1 MRPAHGQLRND
12 RACCPKKAAFFLKP
26 NLNLKDLMTS
36 FGIPLD
42 PCRYRFGWQ
51 SDLEILRAQ
60 IGEDRWH
67 HFSRLLE
74 FSCTKPEWLVL
85 GFAAGTLAA
94 SLVLA
99 APSEFSLPLEIIR
112 LHGGLDE
119 RIDSLRLFQMAIE
132 KARALGARELYC
144 TIPEDSIDAASYF
157 QDALLPVAKGCP
169 VRILRSVRLR
179 KCGATGPPK
188 PAVLHGP
195 R

>member
-1 MRPAHGQLRND
+1 
-12 RACCPKKAAFFLKP
+12 
-26 NLNLKDLMTS
+26 MTS
-36 FGIPLD
+36 FGIPMD

-60 IGEDRWH
+60 IGESRWNH
-67 HFSRLLE
+67 LSKLLD
-74 FSCTKPEWLVL
+74 FSCTKPEWLLL

-94 SLVLA
+94 ALVLA
-99 APSEFSLPLEIIR
+99 APSEFNLPLEIIR
-112 LHGGLDE
+112 LHGGLDG

-144 TIPEDSIDAASYF
+144 TIPEDSMDAASIS
-157 QDALLPVAKGCP
+157 QDALSSVAKGCP
-169 VRILRSVRLR
+169 VRIRRSVRSW